1 MRILVQV
8 QKLHFNF
15 EKNKYFNIQENA
27 FFCHFFVVK
36 KEKLAFEN
44 IKHMTK
50 GPQDN
55 TMRVEKK
62 LPLKL
67 PLKRYC

>member
-36 KEKLAFEN
+36 KEILAFEN
-44 IKHMTK
+44 IKPKAK
-50 GPQDN
+50 GPRGNKHADKRKN
-55 TMRVEKK
+55 VPKK
-62 LPLKL
+62 
-67 PLKRYC
+67 YS